1 MHLLLIAAVIQA
13 VSANETWADEERM
26 NTWLGNILNGYEAF
40 ERETVT
46 ISAAANDG
54 MTNELESFGYESNI
68 IVVEIYHGASW
79 YFGDITYSN
88 GISSPNTG
96 VPGTDLQK
104 LGQTSIVENIA
115 DGLFYGYAA
124 FVVPDGSEGGDDY
137 AMTIKVFHSDAT
149 VPDID
154 HFEVSVLTT
163 VVQATSELGVSIL
176 TATVLVLV
184 MGLVAFAGG
193 AGLILYLYV
202 L

>member
-88 GISSPNTG
+88 GISSPSEEGDN
-96 VPGTDLQK
+96 VDAA
-104 LGQTSIVENIA
+104 IA
-115 DGLFYGYAA
+115 DALQSAKNR
-124 FVVPDGSEGGDDY
+124 STGGMHDDHCQE
-137 AMTIKVFHSDAT
+137 APSNFPCSNPADWFT
-149 VPDID
+149 
-154 HFEVSVLTT
+154 
-163 VVQATSELGVSIL
+163 
-176 TATVLVLV
+176 
-184 MGLVAFAGG
+184 
-193 AGLILYLYV
+193 
-202 L
+202 

>member
-68 IVVEIYHGASW
+68 IIVEIYHGASW

-104 LGQTSIVENIA
+104 LGQTSIVENLA

-137 AMTIKVFHSDAT
+137 ALTIKVFHSDAT

-163 VVQATSELGVSIL
+163 VVEATSNGSGSGVDIGIVF
-176 TATVLVLV
+176 VLVLA
-184 MGLVAFAGG
+184 AFATGFLLSG
-193 AGLILYLYV
+193 ALEL
-202 L
+202 